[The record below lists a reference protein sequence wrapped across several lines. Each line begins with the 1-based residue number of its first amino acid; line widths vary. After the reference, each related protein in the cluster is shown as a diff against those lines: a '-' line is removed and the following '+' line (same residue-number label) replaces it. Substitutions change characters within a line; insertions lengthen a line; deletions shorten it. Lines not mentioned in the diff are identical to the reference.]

1 MIGRILLFITLLHT
15 IEAKGK
21 GGIPHPHP
29 HPPQTKWMTL
39 LGDQPEVV
47 AKGGYSGIFPDSSM
61 SAYSFAADMSIPGTI
76 MYCNLH
82 FTKDNDG
89 FCVSQINLQNTTN
102 IQNLDPKG
110 EKTYTINGQ
119 EFHGWFGLDYP
130 ASTIFDNVSLI
141 QDIFTRTDT
150 FDGEPMVSP
159 LGLVGGDDNKIPMR
173 VWLNIEYDLFYKEHN
188 ISPEDYLFGAFKLLP
203 EFVSSPEIDFLKAIG
218 PKLGQAKTKLIF
230 KFNEKDIL
238 EPTTKEKYGSL
249 VNKLAM
255 IKTFASGILVP
266 KEYIWPI
273 DAARILQP
281 ATSLVQDAHKIG
293 LAVYASDFA
302 NDNFISY
309 NYSFDP
315 TKEYLQFV
323 DNSQFSVDGV
333 LTAFPSTA
341 SEAIGCL
348 SQNKNATRVL
358 KTLII
363 SHNGASGDFPGASDL
378 AYQKAIDDGADII
391 DCSVQLSKDGIAF
404 CSDTADLIKTT
415 NAATLYMDRSRNV
428 AEVQATDG
436 IFSFDLT
443 WAEIQALKPQIE
455 SAYDKALAR
464 NPANKNVGKIVA
476 LSEFLELAKA
486 KAVPGILVFIQNAAY
501 LASKNGLDIVGT
513 VTTALSNATLDK
525 QSTQKVLIQSDDSSV
540 LLKFKDI
547 PSYQRVLYLNSV
559 ISAAPSQVA
568 LEVKKYADAVYVH
581 RSAIVIESA
590 DFAFNFTNTI
600 PTLRA
605 ANISVYVGVLKN
617 EFMNLMFDYLSDP
630 YVELETLNSQG
641 VDGFV
646 TDFPAT
652 ASSFVRSSCTTNGS
666 LYSIKPVKP
675 GLLAAQPPVAEPPLL
690 STADVVDPPLPA
702 ITKAADAALNVTAAP
717 APASAS
723 ATKSSGTSIS
733 ASLFIAT
740 MAGLLSYLVLE

>member
-1 MIGRILLFITLLHT
+1 
-15 IEAKGK
+15 
-21 GGIPHPHP
+21 
-29 HPPQTKWMTL
+29 
-39 LGDQPEVV
+39 
-47 AKGGYSGIFPDSSM
+47 
-61 SAYSFAADMSIPGTI
+61 
-76 MYCNLH
+76 
-82 FTKDNDG
+82 
-89 FCVSQINLQNTTN
+89 
-102 IQNLDPKG
+102 
-110 EKTYTINGQ
+110 
-119 EFHGWFGLDYP
+119 
-130 ASTIFDNVSLI
+130 
-141 QDIFTRTDT
+141 
-150 FDGEPMVSP
+150 
-159 LGLVGGDDNKIPMR
+159 
-173 VWLNIEYDLFYKEHN
+173 
-188 ISPEDYLFGAFKLLP
+188 
-203 EFVSSPEIDFLKAIG
+203 
-218 PKLGQAKTKLIF
+218 
-230 KFNEKDIL
+230 
-238 EPTTKEKYGSL
+238 
-249 VNKLAM
+249 M

-348 SQNKNATRVL
+348 SQNKNATRSKQFPQHRIYLFIFRFCVIA
-358 KTLII
+358 LII

-652 ASSFVRSSCTTNGS
+652 ASSFV
-666 LYSIKPVKP
+666 
-675 GLLAAQPPVAEPPLL
+675 
-690 STADVVDPPLPA
+690 
-702 ITKAADAALNVTAAP
+702 
-717 APASAS
+717 
-723 ATKSSGTSIS
+723 
-733 ASLFIAT
+733 
-740 MAGLLSYLVLE
+740 